1 MEEKINSENELQYNS
16 EQKHNHVFDQPDN
29 ASDLTGLAGRGT
41 RLAAVFIDS
50 FILFIP
56 YLIVNILFSGFNGY
70 MENLR
75 NLSFEFIVGS
85 LFLGIISNLSIN
97 GYLLYK
103 KGQTIGKMS
112 MDIKI
117 VDMNNNVPSLFH
129 SFFLRSFLFS
139 VVYFIPYA
147 KIIVLLDPLFIFSKN
162 RRCLHDRL
170 AGTKVVDVEI
180 IGD

>member
-1 MEEKINSENELQYNS
+1 MEEKFNSEDEIQTNSALQ
-16 EQKHNHVFDQPDN
+16 HNHVFDQPDN
-29 ASDLTGLAGRGT
+29 GSGITGLAGRGT
-41 RLAAVFIDS
+41 RLAAAFIDS

-56 YLIVNILFSGFNGY
+56 YLIVNILFYGFNGY

-75 NLSFEFIVGS
+75 TLSFEFIVGS
-85 LFLGIISNLSIN
+85 LFLGIFSNLSIN

-139 VVYFIPYA
+139 VIYFIPYV
-147 KIIVLLDPLFIFSKN
+147 KIIVLLDPLFIFSQS

-180 IGD
+180 VED